1 MTSRTIDEVTGIKCL
16 ANERRES
23 GGQSRGKEE
32 RIKNIKYW
40 QKGSQNLHISKK
52 SIIFAENFERA

>member
-1 MTSRTIDEVTGIKCL
+1 MTSRTIDEVTSIKCR

-32 RIKNIKYW
+32 RIKKYKMLAKQEYKICIY
-40 QKGSQNLHISKK
+40 QKKVLSLQKI
-52 SIIFAENFERA
+52 